1 MGSSK
6 RVTVGHKYAMG
17 QHIVFCAGPIDHVSK
32 LTFEEK
38 TAWSGRNSGG
48 SPMYVQAESL
58 FGGDDGE
65 GGVSGTVDV
74 LMGSPTQ
81 VKNSYLQSLLGL
93 NIPAFRGVFSLVF
106 KQFYFGNSPYL
117 KNLAIRGTRILKRD
131 NGEPQW
137 YPDAATIYSGKLT
150 QAQAIYI
157 ALDCSGSMDQIGT
170 GGWVSG
176 KTRLENAKTAIN
188 IMLDYIAGALTGY
201 PLDIQVVAWSSSA
214 TSITRRN
221 ATAADIAAI
230 KLWVNARSAS
240 GGTSFQAGVS
250 SLSAF
255 ASGTSATAVKRAFF
269 ITDGETS
276 MADATAAAAIVQATG
291 LPLYAVNIDTTDTT
305 YTAVIDNTASDGVAI
320 VAGGSPVQ
328 LIDVFLRQ
336 YDFQLDMNPAHI
348 LRECATSKIFGMK
361 LADHDLD
368 EPAFRLA
375 ADQLYAERMG
385 ISLLWDSDSMSLKD
399 FVDEICRHIDASFYV
414 NQKGLL
420 TIKLIRDDHDVESL
434 IELDESNISDVFS
447 AQSTPVTELIN
458 SVTGVFWDAKTGKD
472 ASITVSDP
480 ALVQMQG
487 RIKSTTL
494 QYPGFTN
501 SEIVARRLQSDL
513 QTLSNSMF
521 SCEIVVNRLPENLNN
536 GSAFLFTWPEL
547 NIHKMI
553 MRVAD
558 IDWGDGRENQI
569 KITATQDSFT
579 LPEDAVVNESPGWI
593 DPAVPAAPA
602 ETLAIELPYFELCQ
616 KQGQAAVNQ
625 LLDADPEA
633 GFIGASCARP
643 SGSAINARIALDIG
657 GGYQEAEIAEFV
669 NSAVL
674 TAAVGYLTAV
684 FECGNVSDLDNDD
697 IGEVAQIGS
706 ELVSI
711 THIDYESNRLTV
723 TRGVLDTVPTPHAIG
738 ARLFVIGGGLSGTST
753 QFIEG
758 EIVHVKAMPI
768 TSSGQLALAKA
779 PVTTVNL
786 QARAYR
792 PYPPANVKINGQYFP
807 NTPSPTMTMTWVTRN
822 RLQQTGGT
830 HLGWT
835 AGAVT
840 REANVKYGI
849 ILRDDFNSVV
859 YTNNDVASP
868 FGIPPESLPLTGD
881 VHIELFAI
889 RDGWKSFQSFVYT
902 MPLPSSD
909 GGDLELIISQTATPV
924 DGDDIQL
931 IIGN

>member
-48 SPMYVQAESL
+48 APMYVRAESL

-81 VKNSYLQSLLGL
+81 TKNSYLQSLLGL

-106 KQFYFGNSPYL
+106 NQFYFGNSPYL
-117 KNLAIRGTRILKRD
+117 KNLAIRATRILKRD

-188 IMLDYIAGALTGY
+188 IMLDYIAGALTDF
-201 PLDIQVVAWSSSA
+201 PLDVCVVGWSTSSS
-214 TSITRRN
+214 SITRRN
-221 ATAADIAAI
+221 ATVSDINAI
-230 KLWVNARSAS
+230 KAWVNSLTAV
-240 GGTSFQAGVS
+240 GGTSFATGVS
-250 SLSAF
+250 SLSSFFSSTDAL
-255 ASGTSATAVKRAFF
+255 AVKRAFL

-276 MADATAAAAIVQATG
+276 LSDANAAAAVVSSVG
-291 LPLYAVNIDTTDTT
+291 VPLHAVNIDTTDTT
-305 YTAVIDNTASDGVAI
+305 YTSIVDNTATDGVAI
-320 VAGGSPVQ
+320 VEGGSPVQ
-328 LIDVFLRQ
+328 LINVFLRQ
-336 YDFQLDMNPAHI
+336 YNFQLDMNPAHI

-361 LADHDLD
+361 LSDSDIDDA
-368 EPAFRLA
+368 AFFAA

-414 NQKGLL
+414 NQEGLL
-420 TIKLIRDDHDVESL
+420 TIKLIRDDHDVNSL
-434 IELDESNISDVFS
+434 IELDESNICDVFS

-616 KQGQAAVNQ
+616 KQGQAAINQ
-625 LLDADPEA
+625 LLASNPEA

-643 SGSAINARIALDIG
+643 SGSAINARIALDTG
-657 GGYQEAEIAEFV
+657 GGYQEAEIVEFAS
-669 NSAVL
+669 SAVL
-674 TAAVGYLTAV
+674 TSPVDYMDTVL
-684 FECGNVSDLDNDD
+684 ECANVSELDNDD
-697 IGEVAQIGS
+697 LEEVAQMGN
-706 ELVSI
+706 ELVAI
-711 THIDYESNRLTV
+711 THIDYETHRITV
-723 TRGVLDTVPTPHAIG
+723 TRGILDTVPALHDSETRI
-738 ARLFVIGGGLSGTST
+738 FVIGGVLSGSST
-753 QFIEG
+753 EFIEG
-758 EIVHVKAMPI
+758 ETIQVKAMPI
-768 TSSGQLALAKA
+768 TSSGQLDISAA
-779 PVTTVNL
+779 PAIPVNFN
-786 QARAYR
+786 ARAIR
-792 PYPPANVKINGQYFP
+792 PYPPGQVRLNGHYFP
-807 NTPSPTMTMTWVTRN
+807 LQLTGDLVITVADRN
-822 RLQQTGGT
+822 RLQQTGGS
-830 HLGWT
+830 HIGFFDN
-835 AGAVT
+835 AVT
-840 REANVKYGI
+840 GEAGVTYTVNIYNAMTN
-849 ILRDDFNSVV
+849 ILTYSAVGWIGSHSI
-859 YTNNDVASP
+859 ASEQL
-868 FGIPPESLPLTGD
+868 GGAL
-881 VHIELFAI
+881 AI
-889 RDGWKSFQSFVYT
+889 RIEVFSHRDGYDSYT
-902 MPLPSSD
+902 KIVHECGYLPAVNILQFFD
-909 GGDLELIISQTATPV
+909 YTPPSAAAADMQFFEV
-924 DGDDIQL
+924 E
-931 IIGN
+931 